1 MKRLWI
7 GAGTLLAAA
16 ILLGLFAAPGFFGSF
31 AGNGPPSFS
40 GTLKPFKT
48 VQDPAPAPDL
58 RFTDAEGRELTLAD
72 FKGRVVL
79 LNLWATW
86 CTPCVEEMP
95 SLDRLQA
102 RLGGPD
108 FEVVA
113 ISVDRQGAS
122 VVAPFY
128 EKLGLKRLGVY
139 LDRTS
144 QSMRA
149 LGLRGLP
156 TSLIIDRDGRIAGR
170 LEGAAAWDSPAAE
183 ALIRHYLAPGATAS
197 STIR

>member
-7 GAGTLLAAA
+7 GAGAVLAAA
-16 ILLGLFAAPGFFGSF
+16 ILLGAFTAPGFFGSF
-31 AGNGPPSFS
+31 ASDRPPSF
-40 GTLKPFKT
+40 GGAIKPFEAA
-48 VQDPAPAPDL
+48 QNPAPAPEL

-86 CTPCVEEMP
+86 CVPCVEEMP

-113 ISVDRQGAS
+113 ISVDRQGAA

-128 EKLGLKRLGVY
+128 ERLGLKRLGIY
-139 LDRTS
+139 LDRSS

-156 TSLIIDRDGRIAGR
+156 TSLVIDRDGRIAGR

-183 ALIRHYLAPGATAS
+183 ALIRHYLALGPAAAS
-197 STIR
+197 IIR